1 MSEDAAQAL
10 AVRIATRLGQVTGVA
25 AVALGGSR
33 ARGTATATSDIDL
46 GIYYEPETPLD
57 VDALRALARGL
68 DGRPDAGA
76 TAPGE
81 WGPWI
86 NGGAWLVVEGVRV
99 DWLYRDLA
107 RVRAVIADCRAG
119 HITSDYQVGHPH
131 GFHNHMYLAE
141 TIVCR
146 PLHDPTGALAA
157 LKAAATPYPEPLR
170 AAIIRR
176 FLWEAGFSL
185 EGGAK
190 GVPRLDVTYVAGCLY
205 RTAACLLQVLF
216 ALNREPFLNEKG
228 GSAGRN
234 RRYRGGDA
242 RAARTDGGAAP
253 RRGSPRRAARARGS
267 AARDANCSATLSSA
281 ASSRSR
287 NAGAIRLVLGCL
299 LDWVNRLTI
308 AVSHGASCQC
318 VRAATAAHACIAQA
332 GGWRRT
338 PPCPGGRA

>member
-228 GSAGRN
+228 AAALAAGFPLAPP
-234 RRYRGGDA
+234 GL
-242 RAARTDGGAAP
+242 AATLVAVLGATGATE
-253 RRGSPRRAARARGS
+253 AAMRARLAQMEALLHDV
-267 AARDANCSATLSSA
+267 AA
-281 ASSRSR
+281 
-287 NAGAIRLVLGCL
+287 LVE
-299 LDWVNRLTI
+299 
-308 AVSHGASCQC
+308 Q
-318 VRAATAAHACIAQA
+318 HA
-332 GGWRRT
+332 
-338 PPCPGGRA
+338 PGVALPVTRIVPQP